1 MTCRAMAV
9 QCRGVP
15 LLCDAVLFRAE
26 TEFYNRRPDLIPA
39 EPQEMYLNASSSFDR
54 PGAMSFLRF
63 RGRTGQS
70 ASFIVVAVTKRSL
83 LTLAVSTGQKKTKV
97 DKFWHILTGYIST
110 KPQPNLCGCERCD
123 MRDFTVTRTVLA
135 PRYRRGYGG

>member
-54 PGAMSFLRF
+54 PGAMCFLRF

-70 ASFIVVAVTKRSL
+70 ASFIVVGSGSCYEA
-83 LTLAVSTGQKKTKV
+83 LTLGLGKKKNQR
-97 DKFWHILTGYIST
+97 LTSFGT
-110 KPQPNLCGCERCD
+110 
-123 MRDFTVTRTVLA
+123 F
-135 PRYRRGYGG
+135 

>member
-1 MTCRAMAV
+1 MAV
-9 QCRGVP
+9 QCRGIP

-54 PGAMSFLRF
+54 PGAMCFLRF

-83 LTLAVSTGQKKTKV
+83 LTLLESRRQGLVTSSKTNPRLG
-97 DKFWHILTGYIST
+97 DLWYLTIA
-110 KPQPNLCGCERCD
+110 P
-123 MRDFTVTRTVLA
+123 DFFNREQSRANSANPSKLVALTRALT
-135 PRYRRGYGG
+135 RG